1 MPSSREAMAPAP
13 MTAARDGAGTPRDA
27 AATPRARRVLP
38 FALRLPIFAAPMFL
52 ISGPD
57 LVIEASRAGVIGA
70 FPNLNVRTSDEY
82 DAWMK
87 RISGELAAVE
97 DARGALPWAA
107 NLVTHSTNARL
118 PQDLA
123 VIARYRPPIVITS
136 LGSPRP
142 AVETVRAYGGL
153 VFADVTTMRLA
164 EKAAAAGVDGIACIC
179 AGAGGHTGALSPF
192 AFVSAVRAI
201 FDGLIVVGGGIAD
214 GWGIAGAIAAGAD
227 LAYVGTRFI
236 PTHASTADPRHKQ
249 MIVDC
254 GTEDLLLSSGLTGAP
269 VSWLKPSLIAA
280 GVDPDNMPPTPEVN
294 HDSTRDRGARRW
306 KDVWSAG
313 QGLGAVRAIQS
324 VDEVIAELEHGYR
337 AAIAHFRTVAG

>member
-1 MPSSREAMAPAP
+1 MNIE
-13 MTAARDGAGTPRDA
+13 PRLA
-27 AATPRARRVLP
+27 AAPRIRRALP
-38 FALRLPIFAAPMFL
+38 FTLRLPIFAAPMFL

-70 FPNLNVRTSDEY
+70 FPNLNVRTTEEY
-82 DAWMK
+82 DAWMQ
-87 RISGELAAVE
+87 RIGRELAAVE
-97 DARGALPWAA
+97 GGRGALPWAA
-107 NLVTHSTNARL
+107 NVVTHSTNPRL
-118 PQDLA
+118 AQDLA
-123 VIARYRPPIVITS
+123 VIAKHRPPIVITS

-142 AVETVRAYGGL
+142 AIDTVHAYGGV

-164 EKAAAAGVDGIACIC
+164 EKAVAAGVDGIACIC

-192 AFVSAVRAI
+192 AFVSAVRSI

-227 LAYVGTRFI
+227 FAYVGTRFI

-254 GTEDLLLSSGLTGAP
+254 GTEDLLLSAGLTGAP
-269 VSWLKPSLIAA
+269 VSWLKPSLLAA
-280 GVDPDNMPPTPEVN
+280 GVDPDNMPATPQIN
-294 HDSTRDRGARRW
+294 HDATRDRSARRW

-313 QGLGAVRAIQS
+313 QGLGAVRRIQS
-324 VDEVIAELEHGYR
+324 VDEVIAELEQGYR
-337 AAIAHFRTVAG
+337 AAIAHFRAVTG